1 MFARGEPGVS
11 SLRIEGFW
19 CLRSWLGEVTPS
31 ARGGGRNEH
40 LIEPQQRARLG
51 LAVNVAL
58 FAVAVFGLSF
68 AAVAWAPKQLDTA
81 VWWPAAGFSVA
92 VVAKYWSRR
101 RLLFWVVIIASGL
114 ANVAGGRAVDLAACF
129 AVSNG
134 LEAAVAGWML
144 TRRWGRPEMRSLE
157 DVWQLIAAAAAG
169 AVVIATGAAAA
180 VTVLDGGSFVSV
192 WRLVAASHGAAVLII
207 APLTMTVDTQ
217 SIGRTVERV
226 SQWAITLAV
235 LVAVFSLTSS
245 VPLPFMVLPAA
256 VWGALRFGVRTA
268 TLQLFAIAI
277 VAVLFTSEGRG
288 PFFAVAGAVRS
299 PNTVGALTQVF
310 LISSALMLLPLA
322 VVVAQRAAALEEI
335 SSREDM
341 FRQGFTQSLLG
352 MMLLRRVG
360 PTLRIAEFNDRSVA
374 LLGVTAEQLIDSDW
388 VDIIRPGIVGD
399 GPEPGKPWRGEVQLD
414 VAHETRWLDVAVSPM
429 RSTANTDMFTVQLVD
444 VTSRHETEAS
454 LSVRASSDSLT
465 GLANRS
471 YFLDRLAER
480 LDATETDSFVALLFL
495 DLDDFKDVN
504 DSAGHLVGDEVLVEV
519 AHRLAGM
526 TRPGDVLARF
536 GGDEFVVMCDYL
548 TCPAQAEAIASRL
561 IEAVGHSVDVGGITY
576 PVGVSIG
583 IALGSSGSEIDD
595 LMSNAD
601 TAMYASKAA
610 GKNRLTLFSEDHRA
624 HAIRTVRLQAE
635 LRRAFDLG
643 EFVLYVQPIV
653 DIWTNAVI
661 GGEALV
667 RWQHP
672 DRGLLFPDDWLD
684 VAESTGLMP
693 SLGQWVLRSACR
705 MASDWPE
712 APPGAAPRR
721 IHVNVSARQLDSGN
735 FGQMV
740 EQALHDARLRPD
752 QLAIE
757 FTETHLARIRPE
769 LLDDLRALN
778 ATGIG
783 LAADDFGTGY
793 SPLTKIT
800 ELPLDMVKI
809 DKQFVAGML
818 HDPRSM
824 AVVQALVGLG
834 KALAL
839 DVVAEGVESLEEAA
853 ALQRLGCLFGQGYLW
868 SRAVP
873 PERFLQLLAA
883 SDATVGVGPPPAATA
898 DLPLLI
904 SGG

>member
-1 MFARGEPGVS
+1 MN
-11 SLRIEGFW
+11 I
-19 CLRSWLGEVTPS
+19 
-31 ARGGGRNEH
+31 
-40 LIEPQQRARLG
+40 
-51 LAVNVAL
+51 AL
-58 FAVAVFGLSF
+58 FAVAVFGLSY
-68 AAVAWAPKQLDTA
+68 AAVAWSPIQLDTA

-92 VVAKYWSRR
+92 VVARYRSCRTV
-101 RLLFWVVIIASGL
+101 LVVVVIVASGL
-114 ANVAGGRAVDLAACF
+114 ANVAGGRAVGLSACF

-144 TRRWGRPEMRSLE
+144 TRRSGRPEMRSLE
-157 DVWQLIAAAAAG
+157 DVWQLIAAAVVG

-180 VTVLDGGSFVSV
+180 ATVLDDGRFVSV

-207 APLTMTVDTQ
+207 APLTMTVDRQ
-217 SIGRTVERV
+217 STGHIVERV
-226 SQWAITLAV
+226 SQWAITLGV
-235 LVAVFSLTSS
+235 LVTVFSLTSS

-268 TLQLFAIAI
+268 TLQLLVIAI
-277 VAVLFTSEGRG
+277 VVVVFTAEGRG
-288 PFFAVAGAVRS
+288 PFFELAGAVRG
-299 PNTVGALTQVF
+299 PNTIGALTQVF
-310 LISSALMLLPLA
+310 LIASALMLLPLA
-322 VVVAQRAAALEEI
+322 VVVTQRTAALEEV

-360 PTLRIAEFNDRSVA
+360 PTLRIAEFNDRSA
-374 LLGVTAEQLIDSDW
+374 AMLGMTAEQLIDSDW
-388 VDIIRPGIVGD
+388 LDIIRPGIVGD
-399 GPEPGKPWRGEVQLD
+399 GPEPGEPWRGEVQLD

-429 RSTANTDMFTVQLVD
+429 RSTANTNMFTVQLVD

-454 LSVRASSDSLT
+454 LSVRAASDSLT

-471 YFLDRLAER
+471 YFLERLSERLA
-480 LDATETDSFVALLFL
+480 ATDSASFVALLFL
-495 DLDDFKDVN
+495 DLDDFKDIN
-504 DSAGHLVGDEVLVEV
+504 DSAGHLVGDDVLVEV
-519 AHRLAGM
+519 AYRLSGM

-536 GGDEFVVMCDYL
+536 GGDEFVVMCDFL
-548 TCPAQAEAIASRL
+548 TSPAQAEAIATRL
-561 IEAVGHSVDVGGITY
+561 IEAVGHSVDVGGVTY

-583 IALGSSGSEIDD
+583 IALGSSGTEIDA

-601 TAMYASKAA
+601 AAMYASKAA
-610 GKNRLTLFSEDHRA
+610 GKNRLTVFSEDHRA

-653 DIWTNAVI
+653 DIRTNGVV
-661 GGEALV
+661 GGEALI

-672 DRGLLFPDDWLD
+672 DRGLLLPDEWLD

-705 MASDWPE
+705 MASDWPA
-712 APPGAAPRR
+712 APPGSAPRR

-757 FTETHLARIRPE
+757 FTETQLARIRPE
-769 LLDDLRALN
+769 LLDVLRALN
-778 ATGIG
+778 ETGIG

-839 DVVAEGVESLEEAA
+839 DVVAEGVESLDEAT
-853 ALQRLGCLFGQGYLW
+853 ALRRLGCIFAQGYLW

-873 PERFLQLLAA
+873 PDRFLQLLAT
-883 SDATVGVGPPPAATA
+883 SDATIGAAA
-898 DLPLLI
+898 ASVVIPSSSMLVI
-904 SGG
+904 GG